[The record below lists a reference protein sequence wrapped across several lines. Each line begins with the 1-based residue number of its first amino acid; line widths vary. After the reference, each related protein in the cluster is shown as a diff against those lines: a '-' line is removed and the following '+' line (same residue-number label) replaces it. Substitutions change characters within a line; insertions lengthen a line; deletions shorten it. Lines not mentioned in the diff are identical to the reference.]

1 MKLITNFSKVSK
13 SGLIELV
20 DMVGNTI
27 LLERNYLEISDII
40 LAQVFTCFEKMY
52 YLRGLEKQIITF
64 RTGSLT
70 RIKNGGRCY
79 EN

>member
-40 LAQVFTCFEKMY
+40 LAQVFTCFEK
-52 YLRGLEKQIITF
+52 QIITF